1 MKRLF
6 FRLLQCRSGA
16 SAIEFA
22 ILALPIF
29 LLLFGS
35 VEAGRAYWTSQAVK
49 DVATSVARCI
59 GVASPECVKDG
70 DFDRERSVSYAI
82 SSARG
87 LGVPLSPAS
96 VTIKEN
102 STCAG
107 IGGFAVVTISHR
119 FSSPVGLLGKM
130 FADGITFEKSACYPV
145 TAAS

>member
-1 MKRLF
+1 MKQLCR
-6 FRLLQCRSGA
+6 RLLQCRSGA

-22 ILALPIF
+22 ILALPMF

-70 DFDRERSVSYAI
+70 TYDKDRSVSYALA
-82 SSARG
+82 SARG
-87 LGVPLSPAS
+87 LGVPLSQAS

-102 STCAG
+102 DECAG

-119 FSSPVGLLGKM
+119 FTSPVGLLGKM
-130 FADGITFEKSACYPV
+130 FADGIIFERSSCYPV